1 MMHNTIDLMEEI
13 MLTTDAHYGHPDY
26 RTMLSKVPKI
36 TLFFWIIKMLAAILA
51 VVVCLSKTKR
61 DQLLVA

>member
-1 MMHNTIDLMEEI
+1 
-13 MLTTDAHYGHPDY
+13 
-26 RTMLSKVPKI
+26 MLSKVPKI

>member
-1 MMHNTIDLMEEI
+1 MIYKSINLMKEI

-36 TLFFWIIKMLAAILA
+36 TVFFWIIKMLAAILA
-51 VVVCLSKTKR
+51 VVVVSLGPS
-61 DQLLVA
+61 VISYS